1 MCVSNIFNYIIFL
14 QLKSPTAQQIVAIF
28 EADIQKEK
36 ENLIRSLSRRNSRES
51 GGSEGSRRNSMEVF
65 GKKFVDLTPSDVKI
79 PETHKI
85 PVENEQAVVKVSC
98 DVIIIHFVITQNIFE
113 LINSFK
119 DCNTVF
125 NKIYFMLSQPLEVV
139 KDCT

>member
-98 DVIIIHFVITQNIFE
+98 DVIIIH
-113 LINSFK
+113 
-119 DCNTVF
+119 
-125 NKIYFMLSQPLEVV
+125 LSLL
-139 KDCT
+139 KTFLS